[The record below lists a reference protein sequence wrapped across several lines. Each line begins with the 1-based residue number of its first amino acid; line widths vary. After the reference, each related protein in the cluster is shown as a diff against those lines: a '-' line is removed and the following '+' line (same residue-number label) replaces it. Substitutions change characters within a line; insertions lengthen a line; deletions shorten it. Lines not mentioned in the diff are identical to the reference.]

1 VPVRRDHNDLDWTNP
16 RPYTEKGPHG
26 TEAEFLEK
34 DTNVKRTL
42 QSNGIYV
49 IRDTS
54 NKIVYVGKSVGG
66 SSSIRDR
73 LDAHRK
79 EEKFLSEMRIEN
91 LSYEIYTGFGMQRTV
106 LTDIETQYLEYLRR
120 IDKFPKLNS
129 ISGSTRLVDTWSNVL
144 KRLENEITEFIE
156 YEFHHSE
163 QINNLLSKTNYTDP
177 FLLTTAT
184 IGTWLLFCRQG
195 VILFKPKGLFKG
207 IKSAYNEMSL
217 NIPKNCELV
226 KVCTYYN
233 FKPNGHVKIRA
244 GEVYLGQHRL
254 SLPGGNL
261 APKLLKLIETLGEMS
276 IANQI

>member
-1 VPVRRDHNDLDWTNP
+1 MPVRRDHNDLDWTNP
-16 RPYTEKGPHG
+16 RPYTRKGPHG
-26 TEAEFLEK
+26 KEAEFLEK

-54 NKIVYVGKSVGG
+54 NNIVYVGKSVGD

-129 ISGSTRLVDTWSNVL
+129 ISGSTRLIDTWSNVL
-144 KRLENEITEFIE
+144 KRLENEIKEFDE

-184 IGTWLLFCRQG
+184 IETWLLFCRQG

-207 IKSAYNEMSL
+207 IKGAYNKIKLS
-217 NIPKNCELV
+217 IPENCELV
-226 KVCTYYN
+226 KVCTYYD
-233 FKPNGHVKIRA
+233 FKPKGHVKIKA
-244 GEVYLGQHRL
+244 TEVYLGQHRL

-261 APKLLKLIETLGEMS
+261 APKLLKLVETLGEMS